1 MKTKLM
7 AATIVVL
14 LYHQPLHA
22 QPNNDAVARVT
33 GNLTPAIVVKGATP
47 PRRTLAERMAAQNV
61 PGVSIAV
68 VEDGKIVWAKGFGV
82 KETGTKDAV
91 DVETIFQ
98 AASISKPISATAML
112 RLVEQG
118 KLALDAPVNDYLKSW
133 KLPDNDFTET
143 EKVTLRRLVT
153 HSAGLNVHGF
163 PGYAIGAPLPTVPQ
177 LLDGL
182 PPTNTKAV
190 RVENTPGAAWKY
202 SGGGTT
208 IIQLAMTDVTGE
220 AFPALMKRLVL
231 DPVGMRNSAF
241 EQPLSA
247 AKQKLAA
254 AAHKSNG
261 KLVPGRWHVYPE
273 LAAAGMWTTPTD
285 LMNWAM
291 HIAAARDGNAA
302 SVLSQKMAREML
314 TVQKEPSGLGPMVLG
329 KGEAMRFM
337 HGGGNEG
344 YVCQVVYFPELK
356 RGAAIMTNSDAGSS
370 VVTDLLNALA
380 KEYRWPGYGP
390 REIEP
395 IKLDAVMLEQL
406 LGEYPSPPAL
416 TGGKPTSLFLT
427 HEGGKLMVE
436 VPGFV
441 PKTEIVVLADGELIA
456 PETGFQSMLMKDKD
470 GKIVGVDIGSAK
482 LTKKTK

>member
-1 MKTKLM
+1 MKTKLVAVTV
-7 AATIVVL
+7 AAL
-14 LYHQPLHA
+14 LYQTSANA
-22 QPNNDAVARVT
+22 QPSNDAAARVT
-33 GNLTPAIVVKGATP
+33 ENLTPAIVIKGANP

-61 PGVSIAV
+61 PGLSIAV
-68 VEDGKIVWAKGFGV
+68 VEGGKIAWAKGFGV
-82 KETGTKDAV
+82 KETGTKQTVDA
-91 DVETIFQ
+91 ETIFQ
-98 AASISKPISATAML
+98 AASISKPIAATAML

-118 KLALDAPVNDYLKSW
+118 KFTLDAPVNDYLKSW
-133 KLPDNDFTET
+133 KIPENDFTKT

-163 PGYAIGAPLPTVPQ
+163 PGYAIGAPVPTVPQ

-182 PPTNTKAV
+182 SPANTKAV
-190 RVENTPGAAWKY
+190 RVENTPGAEWKY

-208 IIQLAMTDVTGE
+208 IMQLAMTDVTGE

-231 DPVGMRNSAF
+231 DPIGMRNTAF

-247 AKQKLAA
+247 AKQKRAA
-254 AAHKSNG
+254 AAHQSDG
-261 KLVPGRWHVYPE
+261 RLVPGRWHVYPE

-285 LMNWAM
+285 LMKWAM
-291 HIAAARDGNAA
+291 HIADAREVRAG

-314 TVQKEPSGLGPMVLG
+314 TVQKEPSGLGPMIQG
-329 KGEAMRFM
+329 KAEGLRFQ

-344 YVCQVVYFPELK
+344 YVCFVVYFPELK
-356 RGAAIMTNSDAGSS
+356 SGAAIMTNSDAGSS
-370 VVTDLLNALA
+370 IASELLNALA
-380 KEYRWPGYGP
+380 KKYRWPGYGP

-427 HEGGKLMVE
+427 LEGGKVMVE

-441 PKTEIVVLADGELIA
+441 PKAEIVVLADGELIA
-456 PETGFQSMLMKDKD
+456 PETGFQSTLMKDKD

-482 LTKKTK
+482 LTKKPK